1 MSKGKSFM
9 LELTKRAVLMAEGV
23 GRSGVVV
30 VVVVM
35 VDGGSEERGE
45 GDAMDGERG
54 GDVGVVVMEGGSS
67 VVDGEEA
74 GAEEA
79 TESRTI
85 HLAANQRT
93 VRCWAPLLRME
104 RSR

>member
-1 MSKGKSFM
+1 M

-23 GRSGVVV
+23 GGSGVVG
-30 VVVVM
+30 M
-35 VDGGSEERGE
+35 EDGGSEEGGE
-45 GDAMDGERG
+45 GDVMDGERG
-54 GDVGVVVMEGGSS
+54 GDVEVVVMEGGGP
-67 VVDGEEA
+67 VVDGAEA
-74 GAEEA
+74 EA

>member
-1 MSKGKSFM
+1 M

-23 GRSGVVV
+23 GGSGVVG
-30 VVVVM
+30 M
-35 VDGGSEERGE
+35 VDGGSEEGGE
-45 GDAMDGERG
+45 GDVMDGERG
-54 GDVGVVVMEGGSS
+54 GDVEVVVMEGGGP
-67 VVDGEEA
+67 VVDGAEA
-74 GAEEA
+74 GVEEA

>member
-9 LELTKRAVLMAEGV
+9 LELTKRAVLIADGV
-23 GRSGVVV
+23 GRSGA
-30 VVVVM
+30 VVVM
-35 VDGGSEERGE
+35 VDDGSGERVE

-54 GDVGVVVMEGGSS
+54 GDVGMVAIEGGSS
-67 VVDGEEA
+67 VVDGAEA

-85 HLAANQRT
+85 HWAASQRT